1 MPVTAAIYVGKPD
14 DWTEVPWTT
23 FTWIDSAGRIND
35 TLNFITPGNINIPEP
50 GYSRLIMSDGSRS
63 IDYQFV
69 IRSLR
74 EKELYKYNEYQFTSN
89 RVVNTGNA
97 LAVIRLTLQA
107 QLSLL
112 IPSIYTVASPISLTE
127 RYSLPIQIARL
138 AGEAAGAPGSH
149 LLSRTM
155 FDYLILQIT
164 EAQLTWAQFREI
176 IEDSGFEVYFNPLLS
191 RLFNI
196 TWPTLFDPFEWQA
209 DGYFNL
215 PSLPWLTKEKIVSDY
230 SRREGPWN
238 EFYGISSI
246 ETTDSAGVISRLS
259 GSNAP
264 AGYTV
269 DRIHDTRF
277 VKILSE
283 EFGSWPLRE
292 IAIRKELATKRA
304 RTLQYEL
311 TVLPNLALQPRS
323 VYQVDSRQVRIETVT
338 RSITGGNYT
347 TKVKAWDLRG
357 ND

>member
-1 MPVTAAIYVGKPD
+1 MATAAAIYIGKPN
-14 DWTEVPWTT
+14 DWTEVPWTS
-23 FTWIDSAGRIND
+23 FTWIDSAGTIND
-35 TLNFITPGNINIPEP
+35 TLSFTTQGNINIPEP
-50 GYSRLIMSDGSRS
+50 GYSRLVIKDNSHS

-69 IRSLR
+69 IRSS
-74 EKELYKYNEYQFTSN
+74 KELELHKYNEYQFTSN

-97 LAVIRLTLQA
+97 LAAIRLTLQA

-112 IPSIYTVASPISLTE
+112 IPATYTLASPVSLAE

-138 AGEAAGAPGSH
+138 AGLAANAPSNY

-176 IEDSGFEVYFNPLLS
+176 IEDSGFEVYFNPFLS

-196 TWPTLFDPFEWQA
+196 QWPTLFDPFEWQVN
-209 DGYFNL
+209 GYLNIE
-215 PSLPWLTKEKIVSDY
+215 SLPWLTKEKTIPDH
-230 SRREGPWN
+230 SRREGPWD

-246 ETTDSAGVISRLS
+246 EMTSSAGVITKLA
-259 GSNAP
+259 GSSAP
-264 AGYTV
+264 AGYTA

-277 VKILSE
+277 VKIFNQ
-283 EFGSWPLRE
+283 EFNSWPLRE

-304 RTLQYEL
+304 RTLQYQL
-311 TVLPNLALQPRS
+311 TVLPDLTLQPRS
-323 VYQVDSRQVRIETVT
+323 VYQVDNRQVRIETVT
-338 RSITGGNYT
+338 RSIAGGNYT